1 MQKLVVEISFHV
13 HATESE
19 DKVLRGVE
27 GLGVKRGSL
36 ERRRTSG
43 HYGNTILIF
52 TGKLEGREAEFVLN
66 NVIGRLEEN
75 SRISLAYRLE
85 DFVDGKGR
93 VHIRLDKQE
102 LIRGR
107 AVIGSKDPIKLV
119 FKTKGSRI
127 VMDELK
133 RMFTYGNLQ

>member
-1 MQKLVVEISFHV
+1 MRNLTVDISFHV

-27 GLGVKRGSL
+27 EGLGVPEGSL

-52 TGKLEGREAEFVLN
+52 NGKLDGPRAEAVLSN
-66 NVIGRLEEN
+66 LVGLLEEN

-93 VHIRLDKQE
+93 VHILS
-102 LIRGR
+102 LIH
-107 AVIGSKDPIKLV
+107 I
-119 FKTKGSRI
+119 
-127 VMDELK
+127 
-133 RMFTYGNLQ
+133 